1 MKLEGFPDRLVLL
14 DTETTGGNASRD
26 RLTEIALIIIEDGEV
41 VETWQQLLNP
51 QTRIPHWITN
61 ITGIDE
67 QMVADKPTFAEIAPV
82 LAEKLQDHTLVAHHA
97 RFDQQF
103 LLAAFARCD
112 LPLNNPFLCSV
123 KLSRQFYPQHRR
135 HGLDAQIERL
145 GVTIKHR
152 HRAMDDTEVILRL
165 LEQISHDYSVA
176 EIAAVCKKLHR
187 QTRLPSQITQNDIQA
202 LPASPGIYQ
211 FIDENDALLY
221 VGKSIN
227 IRQRVLS
234 HFTAGNKRMLELNQ
248 RLNRI
253 DTIATPTDFGAQL
266 LENELIKSRSPR
278 FNRRLTKQRRLFQI
292 QPVENADGYL
302 QLNIIEADQ
311 NHTAD
316 ITQRYGLFRS
326 KKQAKDTLAK
336 LCSTQQLCE
345 QLCGLAA
352 VSRGPCFGYQLKK
365 CRGACCGEEPSIHY
379 NLRLQTALSALK
391 NQTWP
396 WPGPILVHEQSQHDT
411 DFSHTHLIDQWVYLG
426 QVRDHQEALTLGEEE
441 ANTSRPFDR
450 DTYKILLR
458 FLYRKPPAYLT
469 IQPLISE
476 RASA

>member
-1 MKLEGFPDRLVLL
+1 MKLEGFPRRLVLL
-14 DTETTGGNASRD
+14 DTETTGGHAGRD

-41 VETWQQLLNP
+41 VEYWQQLLNP
-51 QTRIPHWITN
+51 QTRIPPWITQ

-67 QMVADKPTFAEIAPV
+67 HMVADKPSFADIASE
-82 LAEKLQDHTLVAHHA
+82 LAAKLADHTLVAHHA

-103 LLAAFARCD
+103 LLAAFSRCGLTLD
-112 LPLNNPFLCSV
+112 NPFLCSV

-145 GVTIKHR
+145 GLTIKHR
-152 HRAMDDTEVILRL
+152 HRAMDDTQVIHAL
-165 LEQISHDYSVA
+165 LQQIACDYP
-176 EIAAVCKKLHR
+176 AADIKDVCKKLLR
-187 QTRLPSQITQNDIQA
+187 QTRLPSQITSDDIQA
-202 LPASPGIYQ
+202 LPTSPGIYQ
-211 FIDENDALLY
+211 FIDENGTLLY

-253 DTIATPTDFGAQL
+253 ETITTPTDFGAQM
-266 LENELIKSRSPR
+266 LENQLIKSQSPH

-292 QPVENADGYL
+292 QPTENAEGYL

-311 NHTAD
+311 DHTAD

-326 KKQAKDTLAK
+326 KKQAKDMLAK
-336 LCSTQQLCE
+336 LCTAHQLCE
-345 QLCGLAA
+345 QLCGL
-352 VSRGPCFGYQLKK
+352 VTVRRGACFGFQLKK
-365 CRGACCGEEPSIHY
+365 CRGACCGEESAKRY
-379 NLRLQTALSALK
+379 NLRLKVALSELK
-391 NQTWP
+391 NRAWP
-396 WPGPILVHEQSQHDT
+396 WDGPVLVREQSQHDA

-426 QVRDHQEALTLGEEE
+426 RIRDHDEAMRVAEPEE
-441 ANTSRPFDR
+441 SKPFDR

-458 FLYRKPPAYLT
+458 FLYRQPPAYLT
-469 IQPLISE
+469 IEPLISE
-476 RASA
+476 EVNA